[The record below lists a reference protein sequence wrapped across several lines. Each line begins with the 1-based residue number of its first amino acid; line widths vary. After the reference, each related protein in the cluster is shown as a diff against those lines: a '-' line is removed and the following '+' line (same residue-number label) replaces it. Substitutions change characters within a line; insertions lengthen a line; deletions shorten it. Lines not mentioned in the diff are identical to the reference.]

1 MRIVGYIEH
10 PSLKITVFQMDN
22 KMSIKFE
29 TGMYEQT
36 YKFREME
43 ELNNLEKIKKLVHG
57 DFVNKVLQEFQKMH
71 QIKNEALEAF
81 LPKVDEDEFEEII

>member
-36 YKFREME
+36 YKFRNMDELKSME
-43 ELNNLEKIKKLVHG
+43 DLKKLVSG
-57 DFVNKVLQEFQKMH
+57 DFVNNVLQEFQRMH
-71 QIKNEALEAF
+71 KIKNDALEVF
-81 LPKVDEDEFEEII
+81 LPQEEDEEFEEII